1 MSTTSGQVPLV
12 ASATA
17 PDFQGPICDLPRLDA
32 APGTILRLLVVAFGG
47 VQCVGVDLGTG
58 VLVRAWSARR
68 PPLRL
73 RAFDVAEVT
82 ISDDPDLV
90 PDPTAP
96 EALPVVG
103 APQLVGRLKGHR
115 AERLLRPLGHPPN
128 EALLGFRAPSVRFF
142 ERTPD
147 RPSVA
152 LVEPQGRVTLHRRP
166 DYLVCRFAWQG
177 VTQSLPCL
185 DSQVA
190 ALMDRADRTIVK
202 GGRGDRLVVA
212 LTPPIDG
219 QCHKVVQAILPHP

>member
-1 MSTTSGQVPLV
+1 MNATSGEVRSVPSV
-12 ASATA
+12 TA

-32 APGTILRLLVVAFGG
+32 APGTTLKLLVVAFSG

-58 VLVRAWSARR
+58 VLVRTWSTRP

-73 RAFDVAEVT
+73 RPYDVAEVT
-82 ISDDPDLV
+82 ISADPDVV

-103 APQLVGRLKGHR
+103 APQVVGRLKGHR

-152 LVEPQGRVTLHRRP
+152 LVEPPGRITLHRRP
-166 DYLVCRFAWQG
+166 SYLVCRFSWQG

-185 DSQVA
+185 DGQVA
-190 ALMDRADRTIVK
+190 ELMDRADRTIAK

-219 QCHKVVQAILPHP
+219 QCHKVVQAVLPHP